1 MPIALSLSRLESV
14 FDALQPPPNPP
25 KMPFFTPFVS
35 FALSLNHVSKNNKK
49 HIRDV
54 TNYIKKA
61 PLYIV
66 SNDAGFPS
74 NVL

>member
-1 MPIALSLSRLESV
+1 MPIAVSLSRLGVRQER
-14 FDALQPPPNPP
+14 LRPPPNPP

-35 FALSLNHVSKNNKK
+35 FTLSLNHVSKNNKK
-49 HIRDV
+49 YIRDV

>member
-1 MPIALSLSRLESV
+1 MPIAMSRSRLGGGRS
-14 FDALQPPPNPP
+14 APKTPPNPP
-25 KMPFFTPFVS
+25 KMLFFTPFVS

-54 TNYIKKA
+54 TNYIKKT

>member
-1 MPIALSLSRLESV
+1 MPIAMSRGRLGGGRS
-14 FDALQPPPNPP
+14 APKTPLNPP
-25 KMPFFTPFVS
+25 KTPFFTPFVS

-74 NVL
+74 NVS